1 MTSLKR
7 TTRTRNAFLQ
17 VLAEKGGASVE
28 ELVAHP
34 NFRLLATMNPGG
46 DFGKKELSPA
56 LRNRFTEVWVPAI
69 TNLDDLRSIVQ
80 DRLPHQ
86 DLRPLAEPLLQ
97 FWQVGRART
106 DEDLAADIIAA
117 PESSCCPYGQVNRV
131 ATWHLSADFHE
142 SVQRKR

>member
-1 MTSLKR
+1 
-7 TTRTRNAFLQ
+7 
-17 VLAEKGGASVE
+17 VE

-86 DLRPLAEPLLQ
+86 DLRPLAEPLLL
-97 FWQVGRART
+97 FWQVGRARK

-117 PESSCCPYGQVNRV
+117 PESFLLPYGQVNRV
-131 ATWHLSADFHE
+131 PTWHLSAAFLMNLFNRRD
-142 SVQRKR
+142 KGDW